1 MRILYILFFLTPF
14 LSTAQFVEK
23 KIYNIQKTNKKPK
36 IDGVIND
43 IVWKKI
49 DVANNFT
56 QFKPKN
62 GLPERSYQKT
72 EVKICYDNQ
81 NLYFAA
87 VMYDNSP
94 DSILKELSKRDDDNK
109 NFDVFGILI
118 DPFNNTQV
126 EYNFIIT
133 ASGVQIDK
141 KMSKDG
147 GDKSWNAV
155 WNSAVDIFDK
165 GWSAEIAIPL
175 SQIRFPD
182 NNQPWA
188 LNMFRK
194 IRRYRE
200 EYSWNPIDVK
210 FENYSLQSG
219 LLSGINN
226 IESPIRLSFMPYASI
241 YLDSYDGETSF
252 PYNYGMD
259 LKYGLNESFTL
270 DMTLIPDFGQVA
282 SDAMVLNLSPFEV
295 KYEENRQFFNEGI
308 ELFNKG
314 GEMFYS
320 RRLQDD
326 LLNATKVTG
335 RTKNGLGIAALNA
348 ITNKTE
354 DNPLTNYNVFIID
367 KALKNSS
374 SVSIMNTNVT
384 NTNNNKDAN
393 VTGLFTKFNN
403 RKNTH
408 EYSANLKMSQEF
420 FSDSSNIGF
429 AGMLKAAKNSGNY
442 RYELYSMFE
451 DDRYN
456 PNDLGFLYSNNEITN
471 GINIGYEQ
479 LNENKNFIF
488 SKNYIFIKHNTLYTE
503 NKFVNL
509 EIEAES
515 KYMLKNYLFTM
526 AKIVINPYEQD
537 DYYEAR
543 TNDFEKPLKR
553 SKSYRFGTYMSS
565 DYRNKFA
572 VDFGCGTTIKP
583 LYSEKEYRARVSPR
597 VRFNDK
603 ISMQYVLSLRN
614 RYNEIGY
621 LDDLAI
627 SNTQNTQ
634 PIISLRNTRMVTN
647 VFSGSYI
654 INNKIDFSMKLRY
667 HIDQVEILDFNR
679 IDNEGYLVKTE
690 IENNN
695 TEDYNINYSTWTA
708 DIGLNWWFAPGSQ
721 ISLVWKNGVDNQ
733 TNSVNYN
740 WLDNVEES
748 FNLQQQNSLSLKVVY
763 YLDYLYLKK
772 S

>member
-43 IVWKKI
+43 IIWKKI

-62 GLPERSYQKT
+62 GLPERSSQKT

-374 SVSIMNTNVT
+374 SISIMNTNVS
-384 NTNNNKDAN
+384 NTNNEKDAN
-393 VTGLFTKFNN
+393 VTG
-403 RKNTH
+403 
-408 EYSANLKMSQEF
+408 
-420 FSDSSNIGF
+420 
-429 AGMLKAAKNSGNY
+429 
-442 RYELYSMFE
+442 
-451 DDRYN
+451 
-456 PNDLGFLYSNNEITN
+456 
-471 GINIGYEQ
+471 
-479 LNENKNFIF
+479 
-488 SKNYIFIKHNTLYTE
+488 
-503 NKFVNL
+503 
-509 EIEAES
+509 
-515 KYMLKNYLFTM
+515 
-526 AKIVINPYEQD
+526 
-537 DYYEAR
+537 
-543 TNDFEKPLKR
+543 
-553 SKSYRFGTYMSS
+553 
-565 DYRNKFA
+565 
-572 VDFGCGTTIKP
+572 
-583 LYSEKEYRARVSPR
+583 
-597 VRFNDK
+597 
-603 ISMQYVLSLRN
+603 
-614 RYNEIGY
+614 
-621 LDDLAI
+621 
-627 SNTQNTQ
+627 
-634 PIISLRNTRMVTN
+634 
-647 VFSGSYI
+647 
-654 INNKIDFSMKLRY
+654 
-667 HIDQVEILDFNR
+667 
-679 IDNEGYLVKTE
+679 
-690 IENNN
+690 
-695 TEDYNINYSTWTA
+695 
-708 DIGLNWWFAPGSQ
+708 
-721 ISLVWKNGVDNQ
+721 
-733 TNSVNYN
+733 
-740 WLDNVEES
+740 
-748 FNLQQQNSLSLKVVY
+748 
-763 YLDYLYLKK
+763 
-772 S
+772 